1 MATGGSDLE
10 DQLVTEILQN
20 LADRGVVASADSL
33 PTAR

>member
-10 DQLVTEILQN
+10 DQLVLQN